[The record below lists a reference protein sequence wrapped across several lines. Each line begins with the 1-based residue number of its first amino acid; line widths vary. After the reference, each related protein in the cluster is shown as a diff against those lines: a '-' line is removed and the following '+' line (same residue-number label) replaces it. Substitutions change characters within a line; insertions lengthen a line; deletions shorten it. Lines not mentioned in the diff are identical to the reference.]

1 MEFLAI
7 LVAWAAV
14 QFWGSGGNI
23 QQDGWLRRVYG
34 FFAWAPGPQWQLGL
48 TVLAPVLGVLL
59 VLGLLDDFLF
69 HIPAFA
75 IAVAVLLYSLGR
87 GDFQILLRLYLNSWQ
102 RGDLEGAYQH
112 ARGFSCEVGGMESD
126 NALQLHNNVRK
137 AATYQGFERWFAV
150 VFWFVLA
157 GPALALGYRL
167 LFILLREPYLSQ
179 AERDTCNRA
188 LYFMEWLPA
197 RLLAL
202 AFVLVGNF
210 DRGVAGFKAAAD
222 REGSAEFLDQVAAAS
237 ISATVPEGQVDG
249 EHFVAAAAEQLECVQ
264 QLLSRSLLCWV
275 FFIAM
280 LQLV

>member
-14 QFWGSGGNI
+14 QFWGSGGTI
-23 QQDGWLRRVYG
+23 QQDGWLRRLYSFYG
-34 FFAWAPGPQWQLGL
+34 WTPGPLWQLGC
-48 TVLAPVLGVLL
+48 TVLSPVLAVLL
-59 VLGLLDDFLF
+59 LVGLLDDLLF
-69 HIPAFA
+69 HIPAFV

-112 ARGFSCEVGGMESD
+112 SQAFSCELGDMTSD
-126 NALQLHNNVRK
+126 NALQLHHNVRR
-137 AATYQGFERWFAV
+137 AVTYQGFERWFAV
-150 VFWFVLA
+150 VFWFVLG
-157 GPALALGYRL
+157 GPALALAYRL
-167 LFILLREPYLSQ
+167 LFLLLREPYLSQ
-179 AERDTCNRA
+179 SERDTCNRA
-188 LYFMEWLPA
+188 LYLLEWLPA

-210 DRGVAGFKAAAD
+210 DRGIAGFKAASD
-222 REGSAEFLDQVAAAS
+222 KQSSAAFLDEVGQVA
-237 ISATVPEGQVDG
+237 ISATLPAGQVDG
-249 EHFVAAAAEQLECVQ
+249 EHFVSAAADQLEGIQ

-280 LQLV
+280 LQLI